1 MLDSPLRGAT
11 HDGRLIREVRKIRS
25 EMVIRYKIY
34 TGSSRQLDVI
44 P

>member
-1 MLDSPLRGAT
+1 MLGSPLRGAT
-11 HDGRLIREVRKIRS
+11 HDGRLIREVSKIKS
-25 EMVIRYKIY
+25 EMVIRYKIH